1 MALFQKKKLQNKLPV
16 TIDLRD
22 DYFFVN
28 GKQLTIPSRI
38 SDLRD
43 KVSYDIEKWKNLENK
58 YSFLPSVDEL
68 GKYTDL
74 NFKFFHKDMLMFESD
89 AYVLKVTYGDEVFD
103 RQKDYINNNY
113 VMQEKVYENRTER
126 EASFTLDGFYFRML
140 SQNEYK
146 LYYPKTIAF
155 IGVSEESNE
164 IAYVFYGDVDLD
176 YIGSSFPDFLI
187 EDCGWE

>member
-1 MALFQKKKLQNKLPV
+1 MMALFQKKKLQNKLPV

-103 RQKDYINNNY
+103 RQ
-113 VMQEKVYENRTER
+113 RT
-126 EASFTLDGFYFRML
+126 
-140 SQNEYK
+140 
-146 LYYPKTIAF
+146 I
-155 IGVSEESNE
+155 
-164 IAYVFYGDVDLD
+164 
-176 YIGSSFPDFLI
+176 
-187 EDCGWE
+187 

>member
-1 MALFQKKKLQNKLPV
+1 
-16 TIDLRD
+16 
-22 DYFFVN
+22 
-28 GKQLTIPSRI
+28 
-38 SDLRD
+38 
-43 KVSYDIEKWKNLENK
+43 
-58 YSFLPSVDEL
+58 
-68 GKYTDL
+68 
-74 NFKFFHKDMLMFESD
+74 MLMFESD

>member
-1 MALFQKKKLQNKLPV
+1 MTNMNKNKKVIISIVSIISIIAICCLLVFFLFKP
-16 TIDLRD
+16 
-22 DYFFVN
+22 
-28 GKQLTIPSRI
+28 
-38 SDLRD
+38 RD

-74 NFKFFHKDMLMFESD
+74 YFKFFHKDMLMFESD

-164 IAYVFYGDVDLD
+164 IAYVFYDDVDLD